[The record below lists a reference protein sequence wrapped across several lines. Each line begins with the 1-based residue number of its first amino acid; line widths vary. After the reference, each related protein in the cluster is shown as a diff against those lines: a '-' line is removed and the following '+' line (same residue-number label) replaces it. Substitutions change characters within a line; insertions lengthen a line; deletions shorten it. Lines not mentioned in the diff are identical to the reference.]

1 MAARN
6 HISRHPDSVRGFRD
20 GPRPVLTRG
29 LAPMHFHPM
38 TLEEEI
44 EIQRREM
51 HRIISENRHAID
63 DNTHLQRELTAAKDE
78 IHRLGQII
86 PKLRADKEAHT
97 RELFDRGLKLEAELR
112 ASEPVRAE
120 VVQLRA
126 EVQKLNSS
134 RQELTT
140 QIKGLTKDVNRLEA
154 ENKQLIAMR
163 ADIDGIRSEL
173 VEARRAFEF
182 EKKANEEQIEQ
193 KQAMENNLIS
203 MAREIEKLRAE
214 LLNTERRA
222 CGLGGSAYGLLNG
235 CPDMR
240 YPGGAFDNDYGGAWG
255 HYDKHGPPRR

>member
-6 HISRHPDSVRGFRD
+6 HISRHPDSARGFRD

-173 VEARRAFEF
+173 VEARFEIRYF
-182 EKKANEEQIEQ
+182 
-193 KQAMENNLIS
+193 
-203 MAREIEKLRAE
+203 
-214 LLNTERRA
+214 
-222 CGLGGSAYGLLNG
+222 LG
-235 CPDMR
+235 
-240 YPGGAFDNDYGGAWG
+240 
-255 HYDKHGPPRR
+255 